1 MVISLGRV
9 KGTLMKRNAET
20 LVKKNPGS
28 FSLDFTENKKI
39 LKGVESLANVARKE
53 MNKLAG
59 EVTTVVHQLARH
71 NK

>member
-1 MVISLGRV
+1 MGRV

>member
-1 MVISLGRV
+1 MGRV

-20 LVKKNPGS
+20 LVKKNPGA

-59 EVTTVVHQLARH
+59 EVTTVVHQLSRQ
-71 NK
+71 K